1 LFNTKNVEFLKMKT
15 RVFYSAVHPLTKII
29 LIGFP
34 LILLISAVLII
45 LDENLKTADIFACS
59 IMFAAALFLLW
70 IIADT
75 KYVIINET
83 ILHYNSGP
91 IRGKIDIQSIR
102 KIEYQHGWVSKSL
115 LKASLDKNGLYI
127 YYNKFDDLYV
137 SPKDK
142 EAFVNYLL
150 KINPKIDII

>member
-1 LFNTKNVEFLKMKT
+1 MNKK
-15 RVFYSAVHPLTKII
+15 VFYSSVHPLTKLI

-34 LILLISAVLII
+34 LGLMVLPIFVLKDNNPATGDILACII
-45 LDENLKTADIFACS
+45 FV
-59 IMFAAALFLLW
+59 AASVFLLW
-70 IIADT
+70 ILADT
-75 KYVIINET
+75 KYVIKDNT
-83 ILHYNSGP
+83 VLQYNSRP
-91 IRGKIDIQSIR
+91 IRGKINIQSIR

-150 KINPKIDII
+150 KINPKIEII

>member
-1 LFNTKNVEFLKMKT
+1 MNKK
-15 RVFYSAVHPLTKII
+15 VFYSSVHPITKII

-34 LILLISAVLII
+34 LFLLAVTVFVMMEKDAKNEDLIP
-45 LDENLKTADIFACS
+45 S
-59 IMFAAALFLLW
+59 VIMLLASFFLLW
-70 IIADT
+70 ILVDT
-75 KYVIINET
+75 KYVIKNET

-102 KIEYQHGWVSKSL
+102 KIEFQEGWVSKSL

-127 YYNKFDDLYV
+127 YYNTFDDLYI

>member
-1 LFNTKNVEFLKMKT
+1 MNKK
-15 RVFYSAVHPLTKII
+15 VFYSSVHPLTKLI

-34 LILLISAVLII
+34 LGLMVLPIFVLEDGNPATSDIL
-45 LDENLKTADIFACS
+45 ACT
-59 IMFAAALFLLW
+59 IMVAAAVFLLW
-70 IIADT
+70 ILADT
-75 KYVIINET
+75 KYVIKDNT
-83 ILHYNSGP
+83 VLHYNSGP
-91 IRGKIDIQSIR
+91 IRGKINIQSIR

-150 KINPKIDII
+150 KINPKIEII

>member
-1 LFNTKNVEFLKMKT
+1 MNKK
-15 RVFYSAVHPLTKII
+15 VFYSSVHPLTKLI

-34 LILLISAVLII
+34 LGLLILPIFILEDGHATGDII
-45 LDENLKTADIFACS
+45 ACT
-59 IMFAAALFLLW
+59 IMVAAAVFLLW
-70 IIADT
+70 LLVDT
-75 KYVIINET
+75 KYVIRDNAV
-83 ILHYNSGP
+83 LHYNSGP
-91 IRGKIDIQSIR
+91 ISGKIDIESIR
-102 KIEYQHGWVSKSL
+102 KIEHQHGWVSKSL

-150 KINPKIDII
+150 KINPKIDIN